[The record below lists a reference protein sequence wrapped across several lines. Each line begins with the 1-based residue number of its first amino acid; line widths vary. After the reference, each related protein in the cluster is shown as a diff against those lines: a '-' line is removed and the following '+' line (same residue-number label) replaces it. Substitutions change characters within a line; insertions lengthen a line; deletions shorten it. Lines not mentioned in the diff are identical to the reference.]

1 MNNFNDYYNYMIGSQ
16 PLNTYNNNFDNN
28 TFQNT
33 FMNIDNS
40 PKLYNPNEGFTK
52 GNMFIDLYSQYK
64 NYKPVAVT
72 ANNEREA
79 LMRELGRMAFAAH
92 ELNLYLDIHPDDTG
106 MITLFNDY
114 REKANQLMSEYDKK
128 FGPLTINSNSLNQT
142 PFMWEKDVWPWEV
155 KPNV

>member
-1 MNNFNDYYNYMIGSQ
+1 MYNYY
-16 PLNTYNNNFDNN
+16 LNDQFLRNMEPYRNVMTPSLFTPAVALDN
-28 TFQNT
+28 
-33 FMNIDNS
+33 
-40 PKLYNPNEGFTK
+40 
-52 GNMFIDLYSQYK
+52 GNLFSNLYSQYK

-72 ANNEREA
+72 TNNEREA

-142 PFMWEKDVWPWEV
+142 PFIWEKDVWPWEV

>member
-1 MNNFNDYYNYMIGSQ
+1 MYNYY
-16 PLNTYNNNFDNN
+16 LNDQFLRNMEPYRNVMTPSLFTPAVSLDN
-28 TFQNT
+28 
-33 FMNIDNS
+33 
-40 PKLYNPNEGFTK
+40 
-52 GNMFIDLYSQYK
+52 GNLFSNLYSQYK

>member
-1 MNNFNDYYNYMIGSQ
+1 MYPFYMNSNANRNFVGQ
-16 PLNTYNNNFDNN
+16 PDLFRNNTMPSLFTPAVGFDN
-28 TFQNT
+28 
-33 FMNIDNS
+33 
-40 PKLYNPNEGFTK
+40 
-52 GNMFIDLYSQYK
+52 GNMFSNLYIPYK
-64 NYKPVAVT
+64 NYKPANVS
-72 ANNEREA
+72 ANNERES
-79 LMRELGRMAFAAH
+79 LMRELGRISFAAH